1 MAQYLVLALT
11 RGPRPWLILISL
23 AGWGLL
29 LGAAQMLSI
38 PAFCGTFPALDH
50 AVSRQGVEQVLL
62 FNPPR
67 QLLSSWWLMLL
78 AMMPLLLVHPLDYV
92 WRRSLLRKR
101 WQAVALFVIGFS
113 AIWTL
118 AGVVLMALTVGARV
132 ILGFSPMDTLI
143 VALGV
148 CLVWQASPF
157 KQACLNHCHNQP
169 RISAFGLDFFKD
181 CLRYGMVS
189 AGWCV
194 GSCWAL
200 MLLPMLAEQGHVPL
214 MLVSMGWMLRERFK
228 RPRPVRWHWPRLFR

>member
-1 MAQYLVLALT
+1 MAQYLILALT

-29 LGAAQMLSI
+29 LSAAQMLSI
-38 PAFCGTFPALDH
+38 PAFCGTLPVLDY
-50 AVSRQGVEQVLL
+50 AASWQGIEQALL

-78 AMMPLLLVHPLDYV
+78 AMMPLLLVHPLDYL

-101 WQAVALFVIGFS
+101 WQAVVLFVIGFS

-118 AGVVLMALTVGARV
+118 AGVVLMGLTVGARV
-132 ILGFSPMDTLI
+132 MLGFSPMDTLI

-148 CLVWQASPF
+148 CLIWQASPF
-157 KQACLNHCHNQP
+157 KQACLNHCHHQP
-169 RISAFGLDFFKD
+169 RISAFGLDFLKD
-181 CLRYGMVS
+181 CLKYGMVS

-200 MLLPMLAEQGHVPL
+200 MLLPMLAEQGHLPL
-214 MLVSMGWMLRERFK
+214 MLLSMGWMLWERFK
-228 RPRPVRWHWPRLFR
+228 SPRPVRWYWPRLFH